1 MKFTAICTRTRL
13 TFVFTCCLPIHYL
26 YTKISSFTPFIYIRI
41 VLSFFYLLIQFSILR
56 NSQLESDVCRLPE
69 VSPLTQ
75 FPLVNTFAA
84 NDSQL

>member
-26 YTKISSFTPFIYIRI
+26 QYLYTKISSFTPFRYIRI

-56 NSQLESDVCRLPE
+56 NSQLESDVCRLPK
-69 VSPLTQ
+69 SLH
-75 FPLVNTFAA
+75 
-84 NDSQL
+84 